1 MSREPSLLV
10 GDMIAACDLLRSFA
24 AGFDRTSLA
33 EDAKTVAA
41 IERELFILGEA
52 VKQLPPRFRDRHRDI
67 EWRQIAGFRDVLAH
81 TYWRIDPDVLWQ
93 TVTEDV
99 PTLREQLATLAQTL

>member
-1 MSREPSLLV
+1 MSREPGLLV
-10 GDMIAACDLLRSFA
+10 GDMLAACDLLRSFA
-24 AGFDRTSLA
+24 EGFDQASLSG
-33 EDAKTVAA
+33 DAKTVAA

-52 VKQLPPRFRDRHRDI
+52 VKQLPPRFRDQHRDI

-81 TYWRIDPDVLWQ
+81 TYWRIDPAILWQ

-99 PTLREQLATLAQTL
+99 PRLRQQLATLSQTL